1 MWALP
6 WAIFVTLGKL
16 FVWFWFQ
23 LKKKGGGEDNNIYH
37 KSLLLNET
45 KKVKFLAQNMV
56 HSPPELFLSFAI
68 TVALVN
74 TSFTEG
80 EADLLLPLHPTELW
94 KFSFLVE
101 YASS

>member
-1 MWALP
+1 MSYFCDLRQV
-6 WAIFVTLGKL
+6 ICLILVSTE
-16 FVWFWFQ
+16 
-23 LKKKGGGEDNNIYH
+23 KKGGGEDNNIYH